1 VTKNDLFP
9 FSHLFLLSSRVSRAK
24 EQRKEGGVGVGFG
37 WEKMGTGGCGRASY
51 LSTLKEARSRDFGA
65 PDGVTSIM
73 TVMFFFESSLI
84 QSWT

>member
-1 VTKNDLFP
+1 MTCSPSLTSF
-9 FSHLFLLSSRVSRAK
+9 FFLLGFPEPKSREKK
-24 EQRKEGGVGVGFG
+24 EEWGVGFG

-65 PDGVTSIM
+65 LDGVTSIM